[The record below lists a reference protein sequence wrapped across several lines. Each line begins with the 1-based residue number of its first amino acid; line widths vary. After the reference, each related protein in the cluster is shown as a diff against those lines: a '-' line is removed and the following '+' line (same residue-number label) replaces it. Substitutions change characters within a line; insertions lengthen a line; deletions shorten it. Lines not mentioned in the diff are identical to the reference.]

1 VETVVQFAQTM
12 TWKGKHPV
20 VSLMTNTYQSG
31 VRLTKR
37 AMVQVETHIQRLQG
51 LERWFVEISSTAPP
65 SLGT

>member
-1 VETVVQFAQTM
+1 METVVQFAQTM